1 MSKAETQS
9 AVIVIDTREQ
19 LPYSFSIESTRAT
32 LKTGDYSLAGLE
44 SVVSIERKSLDDF
57 IGCIT
62 ASRERFE
69 NELSRADSLERFWVV
84 IESTLTSI
92 EKGLYRSKVN
102 SESVLGTLAAWSNRH
117 KVSFVFADNRQTGQ
131 KMTERLLKHAW
142 LEHLKR
148 QAANHQLSE
157 NSTDNIKTRLQRD
170 DEARP

>member
-19 LPYSFSIESTRAT
+19 QPYRFLCESVRSA
-32 LKTGDYSLAGLE
+32 LKTGDYSLIGLE
-44 SVVSIERKSLDDF
+44 TAIAIERKSLNDF

-84 IESTLTSI
+84 IEASLTAI
-92 EKGLYRSKVN
+92 EQGLYRSRVKP
-102 SESVLGTLAAWSNRH
+102 ESVLGTLAAWSNRH

-148 QAANHQLSE
+148 LAADHQLSGDGP
-157 NSTDNIKTRLQRD
+157 DNIKTRLQTD
-170 DEARP
+170 DEARL

>member
-9 AVIVIDTREQ
+9 ATIVIDTREQ
-19 LPYSFSIESTRAT
+19 QPYRFLCESVRSA
-32 LKTGDYSLAGLE
+32 LKTGDYSLVGLE
-44 SVVSIERKSLDDF
+44 TAIAIERKSLDDF

-84 IESTLTSI
+84 IEANLTAI
-92 EKGLYRSKVN
+92 EKGLYRSRVKP
-102 SESVLGTLAAWSNRH
+102 ESVLGTLAAWSNRH
-117 KVSFVFADNRQTGQ
+117 KVSFVFADSRQAGQ

-148 QAANHQLSE
+148 QAVDHQAG
-157 NSTDNIKTRLQRD
+157 
-170 DEARP
+170 DEDEKEKSL

>member
-1 MSKAETQS
+1 
-9 AVIVIDTREQ
+9 
-19 LPYSFSIESTRAT
+19 
-32 LKTGDYSLAGLE
+32 
-44 SVVSIERKSLDDF
+44 
-57 IGCIT
+57 
-62 ASRERFE
+62 
-69 NELSRADSLERFWVV
+69 V

-102 SESVLGTLAAWSNRH
+102 PESVLGTLAAWSNRH

-157 NSTDNIKTRLQRD
+157 NSTDNIKTRLQKNY
-170 DEARP
+170 EARP

>member
-1 MSKAETQS
+1 MSKEEPQG

-19 LPYSFSIESTRAT
+19 QPYRFLCESVRSA
-32 LKTGDYSLAGLE
+32 LKTGDYSLIGLE
-44 SVVSIERKSLDDF
+44 TIIAIERKSLNDF

-69 NELSRADSLERFWVV
+69 NELNRADSLERFWVV

-102 SESVLGTLAAWSNRH
+102 PESVLGTLAAWSNRH
-117 KVSFVFADNRQTGQ
+117 KVSFVFADSRQAGQ

-148 QAANHQLSE
+148 LVADRQAAMPEQ
-157 NSTDNIKTRLQRD
+157 DN
-170 DEARP
+170 RPQAEWGQV

>member
-19 LPYSFSIESTRAT
+19 QPYRFLCESVRSA
-32 LKTGDYSLAGLE
+32 LKTGDYSLIGLE
-44 SVVSIERKSLDDF
+44 TTIAIERKSPNDF

-92 EKGLYRSKVN
+92 EKGLYRSRVN
-102 SESVLGTLAAWSNRH
+102 PESVLGTLAAWSNRH

-142 LEHLKR
+142 LEHLKK

-157 NSTDNIKTRLQRD
+157 NSTDNIKTRLQKNY
-170 DEARP
+170 EARP